1 VPLDLLTLAAT
12 RVKIPPLPATS
23 HVINFSPEQAL
34 IPKQPAKQPTPDE
47 NSPSTKNGRVTKA
60 GGKGSKMRLS
70 PTKNVRYVRSRL
82 GLVMLLTTN
91 YCSNLC
97 ALRWLKQIQTNGT
110 TEQFCAYYG
119 DLTAGQRK
127 VRYAFK
133 FSGFHAYIDTF
144 LFMLVL
150 RRGCQTSKSITA
162 NKHLTGCA
170 SRLPTTH
177 GTRVSARACSIR
189 LTHPQYCMNNLTL
202 GS

>member
-1 VPLDLLTLAAT
+1 MSSNFRLNKLSYPSNQLNNQRLT
-12 RVKIPPLPATS
+12 RILPAPRTAES
-23 HVINFSPEQAL
+23 QRQEERAQRCAL
-34 IPKQPAKQPTPDE
+34 ALLRT
-47 NSPSTKNGRVTKA
+47 
-60 GGKGSKMRLS
+60 L
-70 PTKNVRYVRSRL
+70 RYVCSRL

-110 TEQFCAYYG
+110 TEQFCAYYR

-127 VRYAFK
+127 VRYVFK

-170 SRLPTTH
+170 YRLPTTH

-189 LTHPQYCMNNLTL
+189 LTHPQYCMNDLTL
-202 GS
+202 GSWGSACDIR